1 MIKMLESS
9 LSAVIPGLDAGN
21 WFTGGR

>member
-9 LSAVIPGLDAGN
+9 LSAVVPGLAGGN

>member
-1 MIKMLESS
+1 MIKLLKPS
-9 LSAVIPGLDAGN
+9 LSAVVPGLDAGN

>member
-21 WFTGGR
+21 WFSGGR

>member
-1 MIKMLESS
+1 MIKLLESS